1 MATKL
6 AKTFNLGDEAV
17 PGAVE
22 PMGPIG
28 AAVPVP
34 EDDGGLGVHPVTELE
49 VTAEK
54 GGHLGLFDAPRGV
67 ELEVKKEAVMLSGGL
82 GGELGPGHQL
92 PVLGNSDSVAKGDTL
107 EGAIDAQMGTLAPVD
122 SEMGSVAV
130 FDAEMSTIA
139 AVDAEISTV
148 VPIGADTSTVGHV
161 DADTSTLATVD
172 AEMSSGA
179 SLNEEVGPV
188 GGKGEVDR
196 NHKVLD
202 ISDDEES
209 SEASSSS
216 DEESS
221 EASSSS
227 DEEEPVAKKQG
238 GVIDLE
244 AILEEGELMAEVDD
258 DDEDETPRGPAKSKH
273 EVEVLSCTLLC
284 SARLSSILGAFFC
297 M

>member
-1 MATKL
+1 
-6 AKTFNLGDEAV
+6 
-17 PGAVE
+17 
-22 PMGPIG
+22 
-28 AAVPVP
+28 
-34 EDDGGLGVHPVTELE
+34 
-49 VTAEK
+49 
-54 GGHLGLFDAPRGV
+54 
-67 ELEVKKEAVMLSGGL
+67 
-82 GGELGPGHQL
+82 
-92 PVLGNSDSVAKGDTL
+92 
-107 EGAIDAQMGTLAPVD
+107 MGTVAPVD
-122 SEMGSVAV
+122 
-130 FDAEMSTIA
+130 AEMNAAAAAHADTSTVA
-139 AVDAEISTV
+139 AVDAEMSAV
-148 VPIGADTSTVGHV
+148 VPAHADTSTVAHV
-161 DADTSTLATVD
+161 DADTSTIPAVD
-172 AEMSSGA
+172 AEMSSGV

-188 GGKGEVDR
+188 GGKGEVDS
-196 NHKVLD
+196 NHKVLE